1 MGSLVRWPT
10 SLKRINGGFTLS
22 EVMISVG
29 LLAVAVL
36 AVIGLFT
43 GAIQMQAQSQERAE
57 AEAVA
62 RDIMER
68 IRAAPSNVPPAPA
81 TWIGGEFTSTPVDA
95 GPPAF
100 PPLPYPYDS
109 GGYSVD
115 VYLENASRP
124 DMKLVRVVIRW
135 KDSKR
140 RLEVQTFI
148 RN

>member
-1 MGSLVRWPT
+1 ML
-10 SLKRINGGFTLS
+10 
-22 EVMISVG
+22 SVG

-62 RDIMER
+62 RDMMER
-68 IRAAPSNVPPAPA
+68 IRAAPSNVPPAPG
-81 TWIGGEFTSTPVDA
+81 TWIGGELTSTPVAA
-95 GPPAF
+95 GPPDF
-100 PPLPYPYDS
+100 PPPPYPYDK

-115 VYLENASRP
+115 VYLENSSRP
-124 DMKLVRVVIRW
+124 DMKLVRVAIRW
-135 KDSKR
+135 KDNKR
-140 RLEVQTFI
+140 RLEIQTLI

>member
-1 MGSLVRWPT
+1 M
-10 SLKRINGGFTLS
+10 KRGVGGFTLS
-22 EVMISVG
+22 EVMLSVG

-62 RDIMER
+62 RDMMER

-81 TWIGGEFTSTPVDA
+81 SWIGGEFASTPVA
-95 GPPAF
+95 VGPPDF
-100 PPLPYPYDS
+100 PPIPYPYDP

-115 VYLENASRP
+115 VYLENAGNP
-124 DMKLVRVVIRW
+124 DMKVVRVVIRW
-135 KDSKR
+135 KDNKR
-140 RLEVQTFI
+140 RLEFQTLI